1 MSFRWGPLSASGEE
15 EVEEEEG
22 RRGWGAPGRREN
34 KEKKAQHIFSYA
46 DDFIQQMSTSPVFF
60 VCVCICWATGLD
72 FLMCAKHIVWHIA
85 CSMKWQY
92 ADTNK
97 WIHALNTSVLVFISH
112 GGFSSGSLHGRIIV
126 VWCVPLKGAIEH
138 CVLLMLLHIIMY
150 IYIYKKIRYK
160 NKKQYFFNPNLW
172 FVWYRTTMYAQIF
185 VRFLPI
191 ARNTRDHCACTQN
204 NGGHGFYSQWNVQY
218 SDIDSA
224 FKWVFTTF
232 LQRIMI
238 LIVTIIFQWL

>member
-1 MSFRWGPLSASGEE
+1 MNTCFEYIRVGFHFTWWLQQWESSWQDYCGVMCSSK
-15 EVEEEEG
+15 G
-22 RRGWGAPGRREN
+22 RYWTLCTT
-34 KEKKAQHIFSYA
+34 H
-46 DDFIQQMSTSPVFF
+46 
-60 VCVCICWATGLD
+60 
-72 FLMCAKHIVWHIA
+72 
-85 CSMKWQY
+85 
-92 ADTNK
+92 
-97 WIHALNTSVLVFISH
+97 
-112 GGFSSGSLHGRIIV
+112 V
-126 VWCVPLKGAIEH
+126 VTYHNVYI
-138 CVLLMLLHIIMY
+138 Y